1 MVWGRRVVPQL
12 ATEPVEP
19 KTYNDVLHCK
29 SLITCKIQCNRFK
42 LEPQLGGIGRGGGGQ
57 HTILYLLVCKV
68 N

>member
-1 MVWGRRVVPQL
+1 MVPQL

-57 HTILYLLVCKV
+57 HTILYL
-68 N
+68 